1 MAFDSALTRA
11 VSALLCRVAASRA
24 VRRLLVVLGLLAAG
38 WLLGGAAQAHA
49 DGPSPADAARVVT
62 DAPVLGDAVRV
73 AQTATDH
80 AHRAPRP
87 ALPVRAIADEV
98 VKNRRPVTPTV
109 PPVAVPAAPSARH
122 VERAVPQAQ
131 AADKVQAPAVRK
143 AADVSWTPRRPAK
156 KAGPAERAHV
166 RKAQHSKRHAAPE
179 AADQV
184 GNARSLAPPLPVLA
198 EAGSVLPASGL
209 ILIGGIGA
217 APTRRPWALNRP
229 RGVLLRAPGA
239 VPPAVRTA
247 ADEPSFA
254 PD

>member
-1 MAFDSALTRA
+1 MAFDSALKRA

-24 VRRLLVVLGLLAAG
+24 VRRLLVVLGLMAAG

-49 DGPSPADAARVVT
+49 DGPVPADASRVVT

-73 AQTATDH
+73 A
-80 AHRAPRP
+80 RAAADREAQVPVPRP
-87 ALPVRAIADEV
+87 ALPVRTIVGEA
-98 VKNRRPVTPTV
+98 VKERRPVEAAV
-109 PPVAVPAAPSARH
+109 PPAAVPDARP
-122 VERAVPQAQ
+122 VERNVPQTVRPRAE
-131 AADKVQAPAVRK
+131 AVEAPADRNT
-143 AADVSWTPRRPAK
+143 AAASLTPRRPVAK
-156 KAGPAERAHV
+156 KAEDAERALV
-166 RKAQHSKRHAAPE
+166 RKAHLKRHTAPE
-179 AADQV
+179 ASDQA
-184 GNARSLAPPLPVLA
+184 GDARPLAPLPAPA
-198 EAGSVLPASGL
+198 EAGSALPTSGL

-217 APTRRPWALNRP
+217 PPARRAWALNRP